1 MWAGF
6 DPLSNPLLSILEAAD
21 PGPWTVVADERRLV
35 DLEVGSVYPTRWDLA
50 KGIGVSAISR
60 GMLRSPLDVRESF
73 QTPGKSAS
81 ARVGIWYTAE
91 NRRPPTDG
99 WDATLSFDS
108 NGWPR
113 NAYLPFWQLNS
124 DLFGGSFPGLLGE
137 TLSIDGMLTS
147 RQGYSDVGSRPGF
160 CCAILRNPDPVRLKA
175 IELLNRIG
183 PVDIYG
189 PLARKPVPSKASIF
203 RQYRFALV
211 FENDLYPGYVTEK
224 AFDAWHCG
232 SIPLYWGLDS
242 AESLNPKAI
251 VNMATLA
258 DPFELVEAVAD
269 LERDPDSMGEMASLP
284 LLLRKPDSAP
294 VIELVR
300 RVLRS

>member
-1 MWAGF
+1 MWEGF
-6 DPLSNPLLSILEAAD
+6 DPFSNPLLPILEAAT
-21 PGPWTVVADERRLV
+21 PGPWTVVTDARREV

-50 KGIGVSAISR
+50 RGIGVSAVSR

-91 NRRPPTDG
+91 NRRPPAEG

-108 NGWPR
+108 DAWPG

-124 DLFGGSFPGLLGE
+124 DLFGGSFAGLLGE
-137 TLSIDGMLTS
+137 TLSIEAMVSS
-147 RQGYSDVGSRPGF
+147 RQTYLEVGSRPGF

-175 IELLNRIG
+175 IELLKRVG

-189 PLARKPVPSKASIF
+189 PLARKPVASKVSIF
-203 RQYRFALV
+203 QRYRFALV

-224 AFDAWHCG
+224 PFDAWHCG
-232 SIPLYWGLDS
+232 AVPLYWGWDA
-242 AESLNPKAI
+242 AESLNPRAL

-258 DPFELVEAVAD
+258 DPLELVEAVAD
-269 LERDPDSMGEMASLP
+269 LERNPDSIGEMASLP
-284 LLLRKPDSAP
+284 LLSRRPNTAP